1 MKKTSLYGLK
11 EWLWSYIVEPGPN
24 LALKDLIWST
34 PTPLN
39 GPSFME
45 YGIPHK
51 ISEEGF

>member
-1 MKKTSLYGLK
+1 MKKTSIYGLK
-11 EWLWSYIVEPGPN
+11 EWPGPYIDGPEPN

-39 GPSFME
+39 GSSFME